1 MPSQVTVRIKV
12 PPYIRKYMIAQSEN
26 KEEPVVFPHKHIYNI
41 SLVQKL
47 SNYNYLRYIPICER
61 ENVYEYFYHASNH
74 SATFQYIS
82 IVLPFNDRKNVQ
94 SFNYLGR
101 SRKYQFVKEIKEDFY
116 FELTRYII
124 KRLRKNVQRKDAI
137 IEFLEFYNIGE
148 DDIKLETLY
157 RQTTR
162 ILEPFF

>member
-1 MPSQVTVRIKV
+1 MPSDVTVRIKV
-12 PPYIRKYMIAQSEN
+12 PAYIKKYMIAQSVN
-26 KEEPVVFPHKHIYNI
+26 GDEPVVFPPKHIYNI
-41 SLVQKL
+41 SLVKKIT
-47 SNYNYLRYIPICER
+47 NYNYLKYIPLCER
-61 ENVYEYFYHASNH
+61 DDVYEYFYHTSHQLH
-74 SATFQYIS
+74 SFEYIS
-82 IVLPFNDRKNVQ
+82 IVLPFNERKDPR

-101 SRKYQFVKEIKEDFY
+101 YSKYQFVKEVKEDFY

-124 KRLRKNVQRKDAI
+124 KRMRQNVQRKDAI
-137 IEFLEFYNIGE
+137 LEFTEFYNITE